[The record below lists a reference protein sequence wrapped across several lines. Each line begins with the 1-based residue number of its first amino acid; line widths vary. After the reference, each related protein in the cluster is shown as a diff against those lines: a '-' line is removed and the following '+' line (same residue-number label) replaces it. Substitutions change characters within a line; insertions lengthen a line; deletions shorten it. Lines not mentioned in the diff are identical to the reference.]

1 MTDKARIKIAAIV
14 TALFLAGISTA
25 GLALH
30 KHEPAT
36 AGATAPAA
44 AAVQQPTAAPAPQ
57 VSGRGEQDGY
67 ENDVLPGARVTMTD
81 QTPRT
86 PPAPR
91 RSSLGQSLLTV
102 AAAAITSAA
111 VIWSALFYNATN
123 KHAAAV
129 AAAPAPAA
137 QAGPTSSTVAARH
150 GARSGHHPHV
160 MSTAIEHEHS
170 FDLFGTR
177 VRLLV
182 AAPAAAPL
190 DARIAA
196 LRVQARL
203 TRLHHALTRFDPA
216 SELSQLNQRAGA
228 TVSVS
233 QTMLEAIAA
242 ALHAAHVSEGLV
254 DPTLLPQLEQA
265 GYAHSRAGLEPADL
279 AAAIAAAPVRRSARA
294 HPAGVWRKIELDA
307 AAGTVRLPAGVRL
320 DLGGSAK
327 GMAVDIAARM
337 LAHSPAF
344 AVDAGGDIRL
354 GGTHPAP
361 RTVRIE
367 HPLTGETA
375 HELVRDQRRDRHQRP
390 AHARLAH
397 RRGLC
402 APPHRPRRAATPAWT
417 GVIQATA
424 LAPTALEAETL
435 AKTALLLGP
444 DHGHAL
450 LARHGGALILDDGEL
465 VLAGDLQQRA
475 GHEPALTR

>member
-1 MTDKARIKIAAIV
+1 M
-14 TALFLAGISTA
+14 
-25 GLALH
+25 
-30 KHEPAT
+30 
-36 AGATAPAA
+36 
-44 AAVQQPTAAPAPQ
+44 
-57 VSGRGEQDGY
+57 
-67 ENDVLPGARVTMTD
+67 
-81 QTPRT
+81 
-86 PPAPR
+86 
-91 RSSLGQSLLTV
+91 
-102 AAAAITSAA
+102 
-111 VIWSALFYNATN
+111 
-123 KHAAAV
+123 
-129 AAAPAPAA
+129 
-137 QAGPTSSTVAARH
+137 
-150 GARSGHHPHV
+150 
-160 MSTAIEHEHS
+160 
-170 FDLFGTR
+170 
-177 VRLLV
+177 RLLV
-182 AAPAAAPL
+182 AAPAGARL

-216 SELSQLNQRAGA
+216 SELSQLNERAGA

-254 DPTLLPQLEQA
+254 DPTRAPPA
-265 GYAHSRAGLEPADL
+265 RAGGLRPL
-279 AAAIAAAPVRRSARA
+279 TRGARA
-294 HPAGVWRKIELDA
+294 RRPGGGDRRRAGAPQRRARTPRATWRKIELDA

-337 LAHSPAF
+337 LARSPAF

-375 HELVRDQRRDRHQRP
+375 HELVRDSAAIATSGLRTRVWRTAEGYAHHLIDP
-390 AHARLAH
+390 AA
-397 RRGLC
+397 GK
-402 APPHRPRRAATPAWT
+402 PAWT

-424 LAPTALEAETL
+424 LAPTTLEAETL
-435 AKTALLLGP
+435 AKTAVLLGP

-465 VLAGDLQQRA
+465 MLAGDLQHRA